1 MSRLSLPPEA
11 RVRVNLQPLADPVA
25 VNSHVNDTVVFRN
38 VIVPLWTSL
47 VTGGRGGLRDKK
59 KWKKR
64 EVLYS
69 EEIGAGKCL
78 GREQEQ
84 DSLLPKNSHFQCHK

>member
-1 MSRLSLPPEA
+1 MSRLSLSPDA
-11 RVRVNLQPLADPVA
+11 KVRVNLQALADPVA

-38 VIVPLWTSL
+38 SILALWTSL

-69 EEIGAGKCL
+69 DDTPFL
-78 GREQEQ
+78 QE
-84 DSLLPKNSHFQCHK
+84 NV